1 MKRLINIA
9 IILNCFNYGQ
19 VPDSYDDYSSQKDSA
34 KPINQ
39 NSLSV
44 LFDKTSPDIL
54 SLKIKT
60 DNIEDQYAKM
70 GDRVTVYCE
79 ASETILDI
87 KVLLYDKEIDVRK
100 MNAREFV
107 ANHVIESDDSD
118 GILPLNIS
126 FKDSAGN
133 VLENF
138 QSTTDGSFII
148 VDKTPP
154 SDFKTDSVIAIDGN
168 ILPNIWN
175 STNNSLKVVVP
186 IADDTTLVEGT
197 AAIYAKI
204 GLGDWEIL
212 GSEHNIEKAD
222 ISTNKQIIITEDML
236 EAISGF
242 DNGKTVVITSIL
254 VDKVGNET
262 YGSESENKILIDQT
276 LPTLSRIDIESTNLF
291 PSVAKVGDTVNIKFI
306 ADEAIEPPKFNIYG
320 SEIIAINT
328 EHFDWLVTYII
339 QEDDSEG
346 YVSFSYQPIKDVNG
360 NPEKKDVITEKIGFT
375 GDTTIVYQSGD
386 MFSGRWKEG
395 IIDGYGS
402 FSWKKVGNYKGSW
415 MNGKRNGYGTMVYN
429 SGSRYEGEWRD
440 DNYHGEGTYYYA
452 NGDIY
457 SGEWR
462 NGLKYGQGTY
472 EWKSGNTYRGA
483 WINDNYTNKGI
494 MTFSNGEK
502 WGVYVLPK

>member
-1 MKRLINIA
+1 MMRLINIV
-9 IILNCFNYGQ
+9 IVINYFVYAQ
-19 VPDSYDDYSSQKDSA
+19 VPDSYDDYAPQKDKNKLA
-34 KPINQ
+34 NQ

-44 LFDKTSPDIL
+44 LFDKTPPAIL

-60 DNIEDQYAKM
+60 DNINDQYAKT
-70 GDRVTVYCE
+70 GDKITLYCE
-79 ASETILDI
+79 ASETVLDVKVLAYNEEI
-87 KVLLYDKEIDVRK
+87 KVKR

-107 ANHVIESDDSD
+107 ADYVIGADDLD
-118 GILPLNIS
+118 GFIPFNIS
-126 FKDSAGN
+126 FKDSSGN
-133 VLENF
+133 LLEGSQN
-138 QSTTDGSFII
+138 TTDGSSVL
-148 VDKTPP
+148 VDRTKP
-154 SDFKTDSVIAIDGN
+154 SDFQTDSVISVDGN

-186 IADDTTLVEGT
+186 VADDTTLVEGT
-197 AAIYAKI
+197 VTIYAKI
-204 GLGDWEIL
+204 GSGEWEIL
-212 GSEHNIEKAD
+212 GLKHNIEKLD
-222 ISTNKQIIITEDML
+222 IATKKDIIITEDML
-236 EAISGF
+236 ESISGF
-242 DNGKTVVITSIL
+242 DNGETVVISSSL

-262 YGSESENKILIDQT
+262 FGSESVNKLFIDQT

-306 ADEAIEPPKFNIYG
+306 ADEAIEAPKFTIYG
-320 SEIIAINT
+320 NELIAVNT
-328 EHFDWLVTYII
+328 EHFDWLVNYVI

-360 NPEKKDVITEKIGFT
+360 NPEKKDIITEKTGFS

-395 IIDGYGS
+395 IIDGYGT

-415 MNGKRNGYGTMVYN
+415 MSGKRNGYGTMVYN
-429 SGSRYEGEWRD
+429 SGSRYEGEWKD

-457 SGEWR
+457 NGEWR

-472 EWKSGNTYRGA
+472 EWKSGNTYKGA
-483 WINDNYTNKGI
+483 WINDHYTNKGI